1 MILENAGPPANRINY
16 IIVGDGYTT
25 AELDTTY
32 RAHLENMLDYVYG
45 FHCDEHRHAY
55 PDPMKMRAGFEVL
68 LECLEFPSAETR
80 RRAEQYFNE
89 ETASIVRRQIKHQC
103 LDTLVMGL

>member
-1 MILENAGPPANRINY
+1 MVLENAGPPANRINY

-55 PDPMKMRAGFEVL
+55 PDPMKIRAGFEVL
-68 LECLEFPSAETR
+68 LECLEFPSV
-80 RRAEQYFNE
+80 QGY
-89 ETASIVRRQIKHQC
+89 
-103 LDTLVMGL
+103 LDTFILMSRCPVSCHPHFASPQ